1 MPIVD
6 IFEFIAYTLR
16 NGEKRQNS
24 KLRLEKVRVMSAKV
38 VDLSIIALT
47 GAVAIWIAWQMQIQ
61 WLGIVGLYVVALGD
75 AVLFGEGLS
84 NHKNYEEIPIH
95 LIVILFMVMIVVALL
110 KLPDPDVIVIIS
122 VMASYGI
129 AGIAGWFLIELS
141 YRGS

>member
-1 MPIVD
+1 
-6 IFEFIAYTLR
+6 
-16 NGEKRQNS
+16 
-24 KLRLEKVRVMSAKV
+24 MSAKV
-38 VDLSIIALT
+38 VGLSIIVLT

-110 KLPDPDVIVIIS
+110 KLLKLFDPVVIVPIVS
-122 VMASYGI
+122 GMASYGI
-129 AGIAGWFLIELS
+129 VGITSWFLAERS
-141 YRGS
+141 